1 MRWTRRAR
9 RVAGWMV
16 VGGLAALAALF
27 VALIAAPGA
36 RAQQMAVDLELVL
49 GVDCSYSVNSGEF
62 ELQMQ
67 GLAQAFLD
75 SKVLGAIQGG
85 PRGVIAVTL
94 VQWSSWKS
102 QVVVMP
108 WTLVYDAPSAAA
120 VATAIATSPRMTSDG
135 ATSISAMIE
144 MGVALFGA
152 NQIAGDRRVIDIS
165 SDGHYNSGRPLPL
178 LKVFAEMHQVTING
192 LAIIDEQPQLD
203 AYFERHIITGPGAF
217 VVTAND
223 YRAYGEAIT
232 RKLLREISKPV
243 S

>member
-1 MRWTRRAR
+1 MMWTRRAR
-9 RVAGWMV
+9 RAAGWIAA
-16 VGGLAALAALF
+16 GGLAALAALF
-27 VALIAAPGA
+27 VAPGA

-62 ELQMQ
+62 ALQMQ
-67 GLAQAFLD
+67 GLSQAFLD
-75 SKVLGAIQGG
+75 DEVLRAIQGG

-102 QVVVMP
+102 QIVALP

-120 VATAIATSPRMTSDG
+120 VAAAIARTPRLTADG

-165 SDGHYNSGRPLPL
+165 ADGHNNSGRQLPL
-178 LKVFAEMHQVTING
+178 LKLFAEMNQVTLNG
-192 LAIIDEQPQLD
+192 LAIIDEIPQLD

-223 YRAYGEAIT
+223 YAAYGEAIV